1 MDYSKVKTFFN
12 ENKENSILTGGVTE
26 DQIKEIEEDLNV
38 TLPGSYKWF
47 LTEYGS
53 GEHTGL

>member
-47 LTEYGS
+47 
-53 GEHTGL
+53 